1 MKNIFKSSSTI
12 QTGDILKI
20 DITAIDYES
29 VEPYN
34 NPNQKIGDSKLDYNT
49 LLLTSYNVDENGR
62 YPSNNGKIK
71 AQNLI
76 LMSLK
81 A

>member
-29 VEPYN
+29 VELHN
-34 NPNQKIGDSKLDYNT
+34 NPNQKLNSVRLQHFIANKL
-49 LLLTSYNVDENGR
+49 
-62 YPSNNGKIK
+62 
-71 AQNLI
+71 
-76 LMSLK
+76 
-81 A
+81 